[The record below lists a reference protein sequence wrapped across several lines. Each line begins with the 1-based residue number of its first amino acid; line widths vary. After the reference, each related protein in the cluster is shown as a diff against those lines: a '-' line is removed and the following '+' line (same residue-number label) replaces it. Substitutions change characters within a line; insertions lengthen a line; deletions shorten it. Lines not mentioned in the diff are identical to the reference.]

1 MLVRRLTRGELVAL
15 VLDGI
20 DYCVAAWFV
29 VRTV

>member
-15 VLDGI
+15 VLDSI
-20 DYCVAAWFV
+20 DYYVAAWFV